1 MVTRSTKT
9 KNKKP
14 AASAKKVGG
23 AKRSKQPIAKSKSV
37 KKPAKKQSAS
47 GSKTTKTAKT
57 KTPAKVKKQTG
68 SKSAKSANST
78 KSAQKAP
85 TKRKAT
91 QGSAAKKPIAKT
103 TKTKTR
109 AASGSLQA
117 PIKSNKKAAK
127 PTASKKVNGRTS
139 SKKTGA
145 RKGRR
150 GELRRHL
157 DERLRLLHQ
166 RAMVIEEQLRKLDEN
181 RFYRTCIFGSARIK
195 QDTHQYAQVFEV
207 ARYLAWEGIDV
218 LTGGGP
224 GLMEAANRGA
234 LLGREEKQTET
245 LSFGLSIQ
253 LEFEP
258 EPNKHLDIKRHHHKF
273 SSRLDDFMRLSHSV
287 VCTPGG
293 IGTLLEFFFVWQ
305 LIQVKHATP
314 RPIVLLEK
322 AFWGSVL
329 DWMKDEVLARGLVGE
344 KDFGCIHIVD
354 TPEEVFEIISAHHQE
369 FRARAASIEEE
380 PS

>member
-1 MVTRSTKT
+1 MTQWLKNAMAKISKKSGKSVASKKRGTQSTK
-9 KNKKP
+9 KNSKSKVIAP
-14 AASAKKVGG
+14 KKVT
-23 AKRSKQPIAKSKSV
+23 
-37 KKPAKKQSAS
+37 
-47 GSKTTKTAKT
+47 GSKTDNRKT
-57 KTPAKVKKQTG
+57 KSSSSGLAQSKGKKSRVVETSSSSKGRSSKPKGSLQT
-68 SKSAKSANST
+68 SSM
-78 KSAQKAP
+78 
-85 TKRKAT
+85 
-91 QGSAAKKPIAKT
+91 
-103 TKTKTR
+103 KTR
-109 AASGSLQA
+109 AT
-117 PIKSNKKAAK
+117 KS
-127 PTASKKVNGRTS
+127 
-139 SKKTGA
+139 

-195 QDTHQYAQVFEV
+195 QDTPQYAQVFEV

-322 AFWGSVL
+322 AFWGGIL
-329 DWMKDEVLARGLVGE
+329 DWMHNEPLAKGLVGE

-369 FRARAASIEEE
+369 FRSRAAAVIEE